1 MTVLYSG
8 NFDPFTV
15 GHLDIIE
22 QASNLFDSVI
32 VCVGRNR
39 NKTPRFS
46 SSKQIIEAVTE
57 KLGNVKVYE
66 SNKQYPAEQ
75 ANEFNC
81 QYVLRGVR
89 DLKDVLYENKVKQK
103 DEELFP
109 EIKHI
114 YLTSK
119 YPGVSSTMVY
129 ELYKKGYSI
138 KEHLP
143 YDAKLLSKLNLC

>member
-1 MTVLYSG
+1 MIVLYSG
-8 NFDPFTV
+8 SFDPFTV

-22 QASNLFDSVI
+22 QASSLFDSVV

-39 NKTPRFS
+39 DKNPRFC
-46 SSKQIIEAVTE
+46 SSKKIIEAVTE
-57 KLGNVKVYE
+57 KLNNVKVYE
-66 SNKQYPAEQ
+66 SDKQYPAEQ

-81 QYVLRGVR
+81 QYVLRGIR

-119 YPGVSSTMVY
+119 YPSVSSTMVY

-138 KEHLP
+138 KEYLP
-143 YDAKLLSKLNLC
+143 YDAKLLEAK